1 MKIRANNLLPICLAF
16 AVAALV
22 PSAPAWGRIVV
33 DDSAPEPAPE
43 KAGIHVP
50 GPHDGADDT
59 NKAEGPAQDS
69 LSFLNKDQLHGILI
83 GIDGSGLRWQSPEA
97 HDPIVFKTDQIAQ
110 VKLDSHKVDPTA
122 KSAQRVGLTNGDEF
136 PGNIVSLDDKT
147 LVFDTWYAG
156 RLSIP
161 REMLRRITPLSDAN
175 SAIYEG
181 PTSIEGWTVGHMGGG
196 RSWTF
201 RDGALVGTN
210 YGTIGRD
217 VRLPDMSELEFDAV
231 LRGNSQF
238 SIGIYSDRSDSFG
251 NCYMLQLSNGYT
263 ELQRYSRNGGSNDL
277 GSTQLQ
283 NIMRREKTHIELRTN
298 KEKKSIW
305 LLVDDKMV
313 KEWTDPAEFNGGGG
327 NIIFSCQPGTFVKIS
342 NIKVSKWDGKFDDAP
357 AQGQKTAEDSVQLAN
372 EDKVTGQLT
381 SIKEGKMKFSSSY
394 AELNIPLE
402 RIVQIDLAAAHGDQS
417 KPTPTDVRAY
427 FPEGGS
433 VTMQLMQWDAKG
445 CTGSSP
451 NFGTANFSA
460 DAFTRIL
467 FNLPAQQ
474 QNVNS
479 DESGPDAGSSDQGDQ

>member
-16 AVAALV
+16 AALV

-305 LLVDDKMV
+305 LMVDGKVV

-327 NIIFSCQPGTFVKIS
+327 NILFSCQPGTYVRIS
-342 NIKVSKWDGKFDDAP
+342 NIKVAKWNGKFDDSSAK
-357 AQGQKTAEDSVQLAN
+357 GEKTTDDTVELAN
-372 EDKVTGQLT
+372 EDKVTGHLE
-381 SIKEGKMKFSSSY
+381 SIQDGKAKFGSSY
-394 AELNIPLE
+394 ADLSIPLE
-402 RIVQIDLAAAHGDQS
+402 RIEQIDLSDAHSSQAKGSPNDI
-417 KPTPTDVRAY
+417 RAY
-427 FPEGGS
+427 FPEGGN
-433 VTMQLMQWDAKG
+433 VTMQLLQWDAKG
-445 CTGSSP
+445 STATSP
-451 NFGTANFSA
+451 NFGKASFSP
-460 DAFTRIL
+460 DAFSKIL
-467 FNLPAQQ
+467 FNLSAQQ
-474 QNVNS
+474 QGENG
-479 DESGPDAGSSDQGDQ
+479 DDTGLDTGGMESGSDQ